1 MLNATQGSQDTEP
14 TEEPP
19 LGKVFTLSSSVG
31 IESGD

>member
-1 MLNATQGSQDTEP
+1 MLNVTQGSQDTAAP

-19 LGKVFTLSSSVG
+19 LEENLYSSVG